1 MEILAFIGSAMLF
14 VTFALTVLFILIRI
28 SSRLAMLFLLAVPLI
43 AVIIMPGTSVAFLS
57 YEQFLFAKGIVP
69 VNNFHILITI
79 WSTLIGIIIY
89 TEFLT
94 WYLSKGKRRKAE
106 EHTSGTSADA
116 SKNSTDLTFRLKE
129 LFLKH
134 GPSGK

>member
-1 MEILAFIGSAMLF
+1 MDILAFIGSAMLF

-28 SSRLAMLFLLAVPLI
+28 SSRLAMLVLVAVPLL
-43 AVIIMPGTSVAFLS
+43 AVIIMPGISVVFLS
-57 YEQFLFAKGIVP
+57 YEHFLFAKGLVP
-69 VNNFHILITI
+69 VNNFHILLTI
-79 WSTLIGIIIY
+79 WSTLIGIILY

-94 WYLSKGKRRKAE
+94 WYLSKGKRRTAE

-116 SKNSTDLTFRLKE
+116 GKNDNYVISKLRGS
-129 LFLKH
+129 FLRH

>member
-14 VTFALTVLFILIRI
+14 ATFALTVLFILIRI

-57 YEQFLFAKGIVP
+57 YEQFLFARGMVP
-69 VNNFHILITI
+69 VNNFHILLTI
-79 WSTLIGIIIY
+79 WSTLIGIILY

-94 WYLSKGKRRKAE
+94 WYLSKGKRRKTK
-106 EHTSGTSADA
+106 EHASGTSAEA
-116 SKNSTDLTFRLKE
+116 GSSADLTFRLKE

>member
-1 MEILAFIGSAMLF
+1 MEIMAFIGSAMLF
-14 VTFALTVLFILIRI
+14 VTFALTVIFILIRI

-43 AVIIMPGTSVAFLS
+43 AVIIMPGTSMAFLS
-57 YEQFLFAKGIVP
+57 YEQFLFAGGMVP
-69 VNNFHILITI
+69 VNNFHILLTI
-79 WSTLIGIIIY
+79 WSTLIGIILY

-106 EHTSGTSADA
+106 EQASGTSANTGD
-116 SKNSTDLTFRLKE
+116 STDLTFRLKE